1 MHSFPR
7 QSRRKMA
14 AEDTVS
20 EVQRKRKSN
29 FSAVE
34 TSVLVEKYEENKDIL
49 DSKLTNQITR
59 KQKSGKK

>member
-1 MHSFPR
+1 
-7 QSRRKMA
+7 MA